1 VRILIYSRDFS
12 PSIGGVQTVVAD
24 LARGLASFKD
34 GPLNLEV
41 TVVTQTEG
49 GGDVEFPFRVVRRP
63 EIRDLWRLIRKANIV
78 HLAGPALLPM
88 LMGLSLGRPVVV
100 EHHGFQTACPNG
112 QMFHEPTKKPCP
124 GYYMKARYAECLG
137 CNRKALGFAGS
148 LRLLSLTPVRRWLAN
163 RAAANLT
170 PTDWL
175 GSILRLRHMET
186 IPHSATIGESQAPLR
201 PSNSTFACQGR
212 LVTTKGFDIVLEAA
226 RQLTLEGLKVDVKI
240 IGDGPE
246 KERLIAQASQSS
258 IAVEFLD
265 RVPDERLGSALATA
279 ATVVMP
285 SLGGEVFGLV
295 AAENMLRG
303 KLLIVSDIG
312 SLREIIGNTGLVF
325 PAGDAAGLA
334 SCMRSVLQKPE
345 LAESLGTAARKRA
358 LEVFQPARMIQA
370 HVSVYKRVLGYSGS

>member
-1 VRILIYSRDFS
+1 
-12 PSIGGVQTVVAD
+12 VAD
-24 LARGLASFKD
+24 LASGLANRKD
-34 GPLNLEV
+34 GSSNLQV
-41 TVVTQTEG
+41 TVVTQTQSRPAQ
-49 GGDVEFPFRVVRRP
+49 DVKFPFRVVRRP
-63 EIRDLWRLIRKANIV
+63 GIRDLWRVIREADVV

-88 LMGLSLGRPVVV
+88 LTALSLGKPMVV
-100 EHHGFQTACPNG
+100 EHHGFQAACPNG

-148 LRLLSLTPVRRWLAN
+148 LRLLCLTPIRRWLVN
-163 RAAANLT
+163 RAATNVV

-175 GSILRLRHMET
+175 GNILRLRHMEA
-186 IPHSATIGESQAPLR
+186 IFHSATVREMQIPAS
-201 PSNSTFACQGR
+201 PSRSTFACQGR
-212 LVTTKGFDIVLEAA
+212 LVTTKGFDMVFEAA

-240 IGDGPE
+240 IGNGPE
-246 KERLIAQASQSS
+246 KARLVAQASRSS
-258 IAVEFLD
+258 AAVEFLD
-265 RVPDERLGSALATA
+265 HVSEEMLGSALSTA

-312 SLREIIGNTGLVF
+312 SLREVVGNTGLVF
-325 PAGDAAGLA
+325 PAGDAASLA
-334 SCMRSVLQKPE
+334 SCMRSVVQNPE
-345 LAESLGTAARKRA
+345 LAESMGAAARQRA
-358 LEVFQPARMIQA
+358 LEMFNPARMIQA